1 MKLTNSKRNKR
12 KRRKQRQKLLLITYL
27 PSKRLVTE
35 RRPENLRNSRKL
47 TSKKLRRSKRRFQPS
62 ILPLRDKILT
72 TQVLDCQKKINC

>member
-1 MKLTNSKRNKR
+1 MKLTNSKRKKKKR
-12 KRRKQRQKLLLITYL
+12 KKQRQRLLLITCL

-35 RRPENLRNSRKL
+35 KKPENLRNSRKL

-62 ILPLRDKILT
+62 LPPLRVRILT